1 MSRQQRRATERAMGK
16 KATEQVAEKIAQFN
30 KLPVACS
37 ACQKGFD
44 NTDKDMVSSWSVV
57 ARQEVVRLFCPECIK
72 KTQEAIEHVSK
83 KNI

>member
-1 MSRQQRRATERAMGK
+1 MSRQQRRAIERAMGK
-16 KATEQVAEKIAQFN
+16 EATQQVAEKIAQLS
-30 KLPVACS
+30 KLPSKCS

-44 NTDKDMVSSWSVV
+44 NTDKEMASSWSVV